1 MTTVL
6 ISGFVSQPDKTGRSS
21 PQYEGI
27 IIIPGLT
34 DSVTVYRDEKGM
46 PHIYATCEHDLYLA
60 TGYITAQERLWQMD
74 LVRRSSTGR
83 MAEIFGK
90 SFVQT
95 DILTRCLRIEEKSKL
110 MLRDEDPDIV
120 ACLQAYADGVNA
132 FISTPGRKLPFEFR
146 VLSYEPAPWT
156 PENIVCILGLLGWNL
171 STKNLADEVFHYS
184 LVMQTGAEKASALI
198 PDWDVTNDF
207 AYPDF
212 HISDSLIR
220 EVISLTASADMVR
233 ELGVSASSAS
243 NNWAVSGNRTVTGR
257 PILSNDMHLTLS
269 NPGIW
274 MQMHQVIPG
283 LLNVTGVMIPGEPFI
298 VAGHNERIA
307 WGMTNLLSDDI
318 DIYAEK
324 INPDNPGQYLF
335 NGEWKDL
342 TEKPEIIDIKGGKK
356 DTIVIRSTH

>member
-1 MTTVL
+1 MPLSSLYTVTLSVRPGMIMIPSYCGDDLPVLSGCETKPEIRTVVKGLLLLTTVL

-34 DSVTVYRDEKGM
+34 DSVTVYRDERGM

-110 MLRDEDPDIV
+110 MLRDEDPAIV

-156 PENIVCILGLLGWNL
+156 PENICL
-171 STKNLADEVFHYS
+171 
-184 LVMQTGAEKASALI
+184 
-198 PDWDVTNDF
+198 
-207 AYPDF
+207 
-212 HISDSLIR
+212 SLIH
-220 EVISLTASADMVR
+220 I
-233 ELGVSASSAS
+233 
-243 NNWAVSGNRTVTGR
+243 
-257 PILSNDMHLTLS
+257 
-269 NPGIW
+269 
-274 MQMHQVIPG
+274 
-283 LLNVTGVMIPGEPFI
+283 
-298 VAGHNERIA
+298 
-307 WGMTNLLSDDI
+307 
-318 DIYAEK
+318 
-324 INPDNPGQYLF
+324 
-335 NGEWKDL
+335 
-342 TEKPEIIDIKGGKK
+342 
-356 DTIVIRSTH
+356 